1 MIELAKGFPFAWTH
15 TSFQT
20 SPLTSTPKHRN
31 KEIQAMA
38 IKVGDSLPEATFT
51 VMGAEGP
58 GPQTTQEVF
67 GGKKVV
73 LFAVPG
79 AFTPTCS
86 KQHLP
91 GFVANADKIK
101 AQGVDTIACTSVN
114 DAFVLNAWSKDASAD
129 GKVVMLADGS
139 ADFAKQLGLELDLSA
154 RGLGMRSQRYAMI
167 VEDGVVKALN
177 VEDAPGTADK
187 SGADA
192 IAALLG

>member
-1 MIELAKGFPFAWTH
+1 
-15 TSFQT
+15 
-20 SPLTSTPKHRN
+20 
-31 KEIQAMA
+31 MA
-38 IKVGDSLPEATFT
+38 IKVGDKLPEATFT

-101 AQGVDTIACTSVN
+101 AKGVDTIACTSVN
-114 DAFVLNAWSKDASAD
+114 DAFVLGAWSKDADAD
-129 GKVVMLADGS
+129 DKVVMLADGS
-139 ADFAKQLGLELDLSA
+139 ADFAKAVGLELDLGE
-154 RGLGMRSQRYAMI
+154 RGLGMRSKRYAMI
-167 VEDGVVKALN
+167 VEDGVVKSLN
-177 VEDAPGTADK
+177 VEDAPATAEV

-192 IAALLG
+192 IAALLE

>member
-1 MIELAKGFPFAWTH
+1 M
-15 TSFQT
+15 
-20 SPLTSTPKHRN
+20 
-31 KEIQAMA
+31 
-38 IKVGDSLPEATFT
+38 
-51 VMGAEGP
+51 
-58 GPQTTQEVF
+58 
-67 GGKKVV
+67 

-101 AQGVDTIACTSVN
+101 AKGIDAIACTSVN
-114 DAFVLNAWSKDASAD
+114 DVFVLGAWSKDAGAD

-139 ADFAKQLGLELDLSA
+139 ADFAKALGLELDMVA

-167 VEDGVVKALN
+167 VEDGMVKALN
-177 VEDAPGTADK
+177 VEDAPGTVEK

-192 IAALLG
+192 IAALLD